1 MQKIYKT
8 KPHGFIFIPGYKSNT
23 RDAGGSEFFKRSY

>member
-8 KPHGFIFIPGYKSNT
+8 KSHGFIFIPGYKFNA
-23 RDAGGSEFFKRSY
+23 RDAGGSGFGG